1 MLVISRRIRE
11 SVQLGDSIAVQVLSI
26 KGRRVQLG
34 ISASPEVRVLRSDLI
49 EKSKGMPLMDTARRT
64 GPKRNG
70 GCHEA
75 LTGCTSSAAPA
86 DLKRL

>member
-34 ISASPEVRVLRSDLI
+34 ISASLEVRVLPSDLI
-49 EKSKGMPLMDTARRT
+49 EKNKEMPVMDAARRP
-64 GPKRNG
+64 G
-70 GCHEA
+70 A
-75 LTGCTSSAAPA
+75 
-86 DLKRL
+86 

>member
-49 EKSKGMPLMDTARRT
+49 EKNKGMPVMDAVRRT
-64 GPKRNG
+64 G
-70 GCHEA
+70 A
-75 LTGCTSSAAPA
+75 
-86 DLKRL
+86 

>member
-26 KGRRVQLG
+26 KGQRVQLG

-49 EKSKGMPLMDTARRT
+49 EKNKGMPAMHAARRT
-64 GPKRNG
+64 G
-70 GCHEA
+70 A
-75 LTGCTSSAAPA
+75 LRRE
-86 DLKRL
+86 DR